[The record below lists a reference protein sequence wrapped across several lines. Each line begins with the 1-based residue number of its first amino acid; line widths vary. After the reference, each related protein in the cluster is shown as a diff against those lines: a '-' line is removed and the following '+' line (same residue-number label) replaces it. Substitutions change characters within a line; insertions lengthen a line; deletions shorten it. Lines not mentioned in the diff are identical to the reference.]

1 MARHRIEP
9 YRPDDDDDELGSDGS
24 SSFWRRLLVSGGA
37 LLGAAAAY
45 NAYAKRG
52 VDRIPISSAV
62 RRAAG
67 VGAGGE
73 FRSRNEDRVRPL
85 LLIHGIH
92 AAAWSFEWRHNVDY
106 LARDHTVYTID
117 LLGFGRSDRP
127 AIRYTSRTYISL
139 ISDFVAQVIGG
150 SVCWSRTR

>member
-9 YRPDDDDDELGSDGS
+9 HRHDDDGDELGNDDG
-24 SSFWRRLLVSGGA
+24 SSFWRRLFVSGGA

-52 VDRIPISSAV
+52 VDRIPNYIGGEEGGWSWRGRRISFTK
-62 RRAAG
+62 R
-67 VGAGGE
+67 GAG
-73 FRSRNEDRVRPL
+73 PAL

-127 AIRYTSRTYISL
+127 KPSRSI
-139 ISDFVAQVIGG
+139 V
-150 SVCWSRTR
+150 